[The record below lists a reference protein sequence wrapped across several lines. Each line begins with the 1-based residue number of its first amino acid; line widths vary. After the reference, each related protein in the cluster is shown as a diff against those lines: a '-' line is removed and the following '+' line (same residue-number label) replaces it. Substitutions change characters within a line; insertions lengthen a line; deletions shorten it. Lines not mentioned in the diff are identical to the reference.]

1 MSEIVNTYLLSDPKH
16 LIPMKRDDFYK
27 EQIEVF
33 KKTGKPS
40 RAIEIV
46 QIILFTSDQ
55 EIILQK
61 RSNKKKHNAGLM
73 DKSVGGH
80 IQHKNTPTYTVM
92 VETLQELQIPSF
104 VLDSE
109 DDFDKTLKL
118 LYKYLTGAALVQLVN
133 SKTEIHNKVFKGEK
147 IPIACRYHFFIGVYD
162 GSVKPIDKEASGI
175 LFYNY
180 NSFKKEIKA
189 MPDFFTDDLKYF
201 ITRYKKEIDRILLK
215 LKKLQ
220 NKPR

>member
-1 MSEIVNTYLLSDPKH
+1 MPEIVNTYLLSNPKQ
-16 LIPMKRDDFYK
+16 LIPMKREEFYK
-27 EQIEVF
+27 EQIAVF

-40 RAIEIV
+40 RAIEVI
-46 QIILFTSDQ
+46 QILLFTSDQ

-61 RSNKKKHNAGLM
+61 RSGKKNHNAGLM
-73 DKSVGGH
+73 DKAIGGH

-118 LYKYLTGAALVQLVN
+118 LYKYLSGAAMVQLVD
-133 SKTEIHNKVFKGEK
+133 SKTEIINKVFKGEK
-147 IPIACRYHFFIGVYD
+147 IPIANKYHFFIGAYD

-189 MPDFFTDDLKYF
+189 MPDFFTEDLKYF
-201 ITRYKKEIDRILLK
+201 TTKYNKEINNILAK
-215 LKKLQ
+215 LKKIA
-220 NKPR
+220 K